1 MDTGETQLVGL
12 GSFKILLFGT
22 VGLLQIISD
31 HLLTFGWIRDDF
43 NFVKSVPCIM
53 GHRTARVKAR
63 LSGQQQI
70 IQ

>member
-1 MDTGETQLVGL
+1 MDTGKTQLVGL
-12 GSFKILLFGT
+12 GSFKILIFGT

-31 HLLTFGWIRDDF
+31 HLLTFWWVQDDVC
-43 NFVKSVPCIM
+43 FVKTVPCIM